1 MKDAQVFIQPFSL
14 CERLRFRS
22 RVECELLVLCVQV
35 NHLAIMAM
43 VANDIVRMASATMI
57 VAFRSRV

>member
-1 MKDAQVFIQPFSL
+1 
-14 CERLRFRS
+14 
-22 RVECELLVLCVQV
+22 V

-57 VAFRSRV
+57 VAFRSRVWRIDLV